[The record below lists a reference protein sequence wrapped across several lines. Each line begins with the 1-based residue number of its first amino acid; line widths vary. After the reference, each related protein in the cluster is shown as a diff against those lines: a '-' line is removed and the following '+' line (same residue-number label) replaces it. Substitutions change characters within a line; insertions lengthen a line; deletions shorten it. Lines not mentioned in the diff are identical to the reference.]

1 MKVRSK
7 VSSSELGLEYGGLY
21 VVDGYDSAEDV
32 VSITPN
38 GTRVFLRKSEYV
50 VVGSGEFDKYKSMEL
65 LLMEESTKELIAKL
79 DKGGVALK
87 ELRRSLYRHLEK
99 EFNPNSGWTYGEK

>member
-7 VSSSELGLEYGGLY
+7 VSSPELGLDYGGLY
-21 VVDGYDSAEDV
+21 IVDGYDSAEGV
-32 VSITPN
+32 VSVTPK
-38 GTRVFLRKSEYV
+38 GTRVFLRKCEYV
-50 VVGSGEFDKYKSMEL
+50 TVGSGEFDEYKSMEL